1 MPLMS
6 NTLESRISERLKFY
20 EERNDARR
28 DTKFEFEQVS
38 KLFQG
43 KYTID
48 VMDPT
53 LAMRVKFK
61 PRKTSEFSYINP
73 RDKNRVVVNK
83 HAFTFKT
90 KGQMM
95 LWLYRRA
102 ETALKIN
109 RPIASTILGLATRI
123 DDEFVPTVGIQ

>member
-1 MPLMS
+1 MS

-28 DTKFEFEQVS
+28 DTKFEFEQLS

-43 KYTID
+43 KYVMD
-48 VMDPT
+48 VMDPE

-61 PRKTSEFSYINP
+61 PRKKAEFSYINP

-102 ETALKIN
+102 DTALRLS